1 MATIIIATN
10 TAATGKAMKRLLL
23 GVILL
28 ATAGCAVPRAA
39 QSGSPPLR
47 PNCSTSE
54 FAQLDFWVGE
64 WLVFDTAAGYQVG
77 TSRIE
82 RLTNACGIRESYDAP
97 KAPGGAYSGT
107 SYSAFDRK
115 DAKWH
120 QMYVDVNGNVTWFT
134 GGMDGRDM
142 VLFAPTQGGGQQRMT
157 YRPTAD
163 GSVQQIGVTSTDGGK
178 SWIPGY
184 DYTYRHR

>member
-1 MATIIIATN
+1 
-10 TAATGKAMKRLLL
+10 MKRTFL
-23 GVILL
+23 GVFFL
-28 ATAGCAVPRAA
+28 ATASCAA
-39 QSGSPPLR
+39 QQVAKNAPSPQR

-54 FAQLDFWVGE
+54 FAQLDFWKGA
-64 WLVFDTAAGYQVG
+64 WSVFDSAAGYQVG

-82 RLTNACGIRESYDAP
+82 SLMGGCGIRESYEAP

-115 DAKWH
+115 DSKWH

-134 GGMDGRDM
+134 GGMVGRDM

-157 YRPTAD
+157 YRPNAD
-163 GSVQQIGVTSTDGGK
+163 GSVQQIGMTSTDSGK
-178 SWIPGY
+178 NWIASY
-184 DYTYRHR
+184 DYTYRRQ